1 MPKNAKGKTRETA
14 KGVWKWIMGDMPLT
28 PALKQASNLPQ
39 QGIRGTRRD
48 RALTGRPAPDI
59 IAKSWEWII
68 GEQPLEPPKK
78 QRAKRFKVPKLG
90 KLKKFPKLPKWKRK
104 VKPTL
109 EPAEEEESALASS
122 QPGSSQPGPHTDA
135 DSDFESHSD
144 RNVDESD
151 DELQHHQTGEPSHPP
166 PDYTSTAPT
175 SI

>member
-1 MPKNAKGKTRETA
+1 
-14 KGVWKWIMGDMPLT
+14 MGDMPLT

-68 GEQPLEPPKK
+68 GEQPLKPPKK
-78 QRAKRFKVPKLG
+78 QKAKRFKVPKLG

-104 VKPTL
+104 AKPTPK
-109 EPAEEEESALASS
+109 PAEEEESALASN
-122 QPGSSQPGPHTDA
+122 QPGPHSDA
-135 DSDFESHSD
+135 DSELKTRSD
-144 RNVDESD
+144 RDVDESD
-151 DELQHHQTGEPSHPP
+151 DELQHHQNDEPDHPP
-166 PDYTSTAPT
+166 PDYTSRAPT